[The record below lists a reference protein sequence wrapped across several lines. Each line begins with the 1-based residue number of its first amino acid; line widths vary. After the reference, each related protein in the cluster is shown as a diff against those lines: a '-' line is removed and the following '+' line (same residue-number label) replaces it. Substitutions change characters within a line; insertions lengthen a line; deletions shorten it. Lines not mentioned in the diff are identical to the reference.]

1 MTSLSTA
8 MGKEDLHSVWSH
20 VCMCYFS
27 LYLVCVPVLTHVF
40 FHKHEVV
47 SVLKKICGG
56 FSVVCCCC
64 FFEEV
69 CFKGFCF
76 YCFVENF
83 FF

>member
-27 LYLVCVPVLTHVF
+27 VYLVCVPVLTHVF

-47 SVLKKICGG
+47 RVLKKKKK
-56 FSVVCCCC
+56 SVGAFLLCVVL
-64 FFEEV
+64 F
-69 CFKGFCF
+69 
-76 YCFVENF
+76 
-83 FF
+83 